1 MKRDGVLLMG
11 HLVDGAKYFDYHHS
25 PADTLDK
32 VDPTELSQNV
42 AVMAVAAYVIADME
56 ERLGGEPIPTVETYT
71 R

>member
-1 MKRDGVLLMG
+1 
-11 HLVDGAKYFDYHHS
+11 
-25 PADTLDK
+25 